1 MVVSKDFQNKI
12 VHDVLVLGPG
22 GCGKSAFAS
31 AWAKMIVKGHPDHIS
46 RVLVSENLSFD
57 TFFGGY
63 RPVTIK
69 SKEEEKE
76 KITYQFIPGFFFK
89 MYLEAKMNPDDNFV
103 LIVEEIN
110 RGDAY
115 NIFGDIFQLL
125 DRKKEKDENGEK
137 NESEYSVSISEEAKA
152 FIKNMIQETNGQDG
166 FYFGIKVQ
174 QEKLLN
180 LARFFYDENEK
191 NSENI
196 KKGKIKIPNNM
207 FIVATA
213 NTDIAGMTRLDTAFL
228 RRFSNIYM
236 SLEGQ
241 VYGRPYDR
249 HVLGFAE
256 KKYKTDFTA
265 ENDESTINKE
275 QYEKFR
281 NDINGVILND
291 PNLSDDKLLSQ
302 HFVKMDK
309 NESNGVEYFHNEDFI
324 INVLMYLRD
333 NVFRD
338 EFKDKVLNECQDLNE
353 LWKEKNIWDKVKIID
368 G

>member
-1 MVVSKDFQNKI
+1 MNKEFQDKI
-12 VHDVLVLGPG
+12 VHDVLILGPG
-22 GCGKSAFAS
+22 GCGKSAFAN
-31 AWAKMIVKGHPDHIS
+31 AWAEYIVDGHLENIS
-46 RVLVSENLSFD
+46 RVLISDNMSFD

-137 NESEYSVSISEEAKA
+137 NESKYSISISKEAIDFMEK
-152 FIKNMIQETNGQDG
+152 MIVSCVGEQG
-166 FYFGIKVQ
+166 FYYGINVDRII
-174 QEKLLN
+174 N
-180 LARFFYDENEK
+180 LARIFYIQDEMNGEPSK
-191 NSENI
+191 MD
-196 KKGKIKIPNNM
+196 KIRMPNNM

-236 SLEGQ
+236 NLEGQ
-241 VYGRPYDR
+241 VYGRPYER
-249 HVLGFAE
+249 QVLGFEKAE
-256 KKYKTDFTA
+256 YKSDFTLENKECTIN
-265 ENDESTINKE
+265 ENDF
-275 QYEKFR
+275 EKFR
-281 NDINGVILND
+281 KYINGVILD
-291 PNLSDDKLLSQ
+291 DKDLSDDKLLSK

-309 NESNGVEYFHNEDFI
+309 NESNGVEYLHNEDFI

-338 EFKDKVLNECQDLNE
+338 EFKDKVLNGCQDLNE
-353 LWKEKNIWDKVKIID
+353 LWKEKNIWDKVKNK
-368 G
+368 